1 MCFSCSKYQSLMS
14 IDWPKSS
21 DKDQYGQSNQDSAA
35 TTKDLGSN
43 SSTDES
49 ILSYLTC

>member
-1 MCFSCSKYQSLMS
+1 MS

-21 DKDQYGQSNQDSAA
+21 DKDQYGQSNQASAA

-43 SSTDES
+43 SSTATDGS
-49 ILSYLTC
+49 ILSYLTH